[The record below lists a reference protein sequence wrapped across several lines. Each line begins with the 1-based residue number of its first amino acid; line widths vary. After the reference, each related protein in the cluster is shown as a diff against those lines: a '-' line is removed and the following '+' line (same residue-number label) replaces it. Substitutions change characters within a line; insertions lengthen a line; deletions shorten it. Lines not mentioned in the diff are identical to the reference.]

1 MMATKK
7 ESDSPQEQ
15 ANSNVS
21 DESSRLF
28 SVSKTI
34 PNFSSEDEGDEVA
47 YIAPSPV
54 FLKFSRPRKK
64 PHYSHGSG
72 NNTNTKDKN
81 NSSNEASSKQA
92 SQSSRVK
99 NVLKFSSLMDE
110 SFPEEMKFSPIF
122 KSRSFIDETFPEEF
136 NSYALPKS
144 NQNFELGA
152 TKVHKKKGI
161 IQSPEALC
169 SNDNQPD
176 SNIMEKARKYSQKI
190 GSKMRAEKKAIA
202 KQYFHELLHSCDEE
216 IEGDEEDKD
225 PGSRKVHRK
234 KKKRKAE
241 VVGDISSSKHE
252 EQEYLSQAEKRH
264 KKTSIVAQKSRLDGE
279 EALKKVQGRK
289 KDQSSTVS
297 SVTKISDMQA
307 DSSCGAG
314 REILDGD
321 KILRDMLSMDSMAQR
336 HEKPQR
342 RCRQNLYSN
351 IPKEL
356 QWPSSSESESE
367 EDDLD
372 LSISCS
378 QKGHHK
384 PSRYSPGHSH
394 LEKDMQSNRRRNVTS
409 NSSSPKCRRNL
420 DIQSHNA
427 GVSKGVRDNVRDLYN
442 EQTWLYNNTDLSE
455 GATAMH
461 SSPVKIISINKHV
474 HPGDKKQ
481 PPTGLNCTE
490 KYHMPQHEHGS
501 DPQNKAAKR
510 FPTVISISDDE
521 SISGESFSD
530 RHEGEVLEG
539 NALPTRRSQ
548 RFARKTR
555 QSSLERGEA
564 ENPLVPSPTFMHPY
578 RNSGLAARL
587 TAADSTSQRTPSR
600 SSVKGRPLRPNRN
613 CRQRSEILASPRS
626 QSVFQAV
633 SEMEMDEEMA
643 RRLQEEMDFEYA
655 MTLFNA
661 ESQAQTPPCPRL
673 SDYHTHDSDSPTT
686 MLTRGM
692 RQSTRDMDI
701 VLESLFHE
709 ESEDSSME
717 NSVMDF
723 PFGSHMLVSHGVN
736 RRGNRNRG
744 RRHVLD
750 WTERLLQD
758 DLHQGRNNIPRRLL
772 THNRTF
778 SSNDFEDLLS
788 IAELLGDVK
797 PKGISSEEAT
807 LLPEKKF
814 HANNKM
820 TSCSICMCDYI
831 LNERLKIL
839 PCFHEF
845 HGECIEKWIVTNA
858 TCPICRVEVKV

>member
-1 MMATKK
+1 MASQR
-7 ESDSPQEQ
+7 ESDKEQ
-15 ANSNVS
+15 ANSNMK
-21 DESSRLF
+21 DESARLF
-28 SVSKTI
+28 TFSKTT
-34 PNFSSEDEGDEVA
+34 PNFSSDDEGDEDNF
-47 YIAPSPV
+47 IAPSPV
-54 FLKFSRPRKK
+54 FVKFSRPRKK
-64 PHYSHGSG
+64 PLYSQGSES
-72 NNTNTKDKN
+72 NTNAKYKN
-81 NSSNEASSKQA
+81 NPTHEASSKQA

-99 NVLKFSSLMDE
+99 NVLKFSSFMDE
-110 SFPEEMKFSPIF
+110 SFPEEVKFSPIF
-122 KSRSFIDETFPEEF
+122 KSRSIIDESFPEEF
-136 NSYALPKS
+136 NSYALPKT
-144 NQNFELGA
+144 NQNCELGA
-152 TKVHKKKGI
+152 TKVSKKKGV
-161 IQSPEALC
+161 IQSPESL
-169 SNDNQPD
+169 SSSDSQPN

-190 GSKMRAEKKAIA
+190 GSQMRAEKKAIA
-202 KQYFHELLHSCDEE
+202 KQYFHELLHSCDGEMEE
-216 IEGDEEDKD
+216 EEEFKD
-225 PGSRKVHRK
+225 SAQGKVHRK

-241 VVGDISSSKHE
+241 VVGDISSSKQE

-264 KKTSIVAQKSRLDGE
+264 KKRSKVAQKSFLDGE
-279 EALKKVQGRK
+279 EALKKEQGRK

-297 SVTKISDMQA
+297 SVTKSSDMLA
-307 DSSCGAG
+307 DNSRGAG

-321 KILRDMLSMDSMAQR
+321 KILREMLSMDGLAQR

-356 QWPSSSESESE
+356 QWPSSSESGSE
-367 EDDLD
+367 DDDLD

-378 QKGHHK
+378 FKGHHIPTRCS
-384 PSRYSPGHSH
+384 PSHSQS
-394 LEKDMQSNRRRNVTS
+394 EKDMHSNRRRNVTK
-409 NSSSPKCRRNL
+409 NVSSPKCRRNL
-420 DIQSHNA
+420 DIQAQSA
-427 GVSKGVRDNVRDLYN
+427 GVSKGVRENVRDLYN
-442 EQTWLYNNTDLSE
+442 EQMWLHNNTDLSE

-461 SSPVKIISINKHV
+461 SSPVRIISKNRHA
-474 HPGDKKQ
+474 HPEDRKQ
-481 PPTGLNCTE
+481 PADLHCTE
-490 KYHMPQHEHGS
+490 KYHMLQPEHES
-501 DPQNKAAKR
+501 NSQNKAAES
-510 FPTVISISDDE
+510 FSTVISISDDE

-530 RHEGEVLEG
+530 RRDVEVLEG
-539 NALPTRRSQ
+539 NTLPTRRSQ

-555 QSSLERGEA
+555 QSSSERGEA
-564 ENPLVPSPTFMHPY
+564 ENPLVPSPTFLHPY
-578 RNSGLAARL
+578 RNSGLSARL
-587 TAADSTSQRTPSR
+587 TAADSSSQRTPSR

-613 CRQRSEILASPRS
+613 CRQRVEILASPRS

-633 SEMEMDEEMA
+633 NEMEMDEEMA

-655 MTLFNA
+655 MTLHNA
-661 ESQAQTPPCPRL
+661 ESQAPPPPCPRL
-673 SDYHTHDSDSPTT
+673 TEYHTHDSDSPTT

-701 VLESLFHE
+701 VLESLFHD
-709 ESEDSSME
+709 ESEDSSVE
-717 NSVMDF
+717 NSMVDF
-723 PFGSHMLVSHGVN
+723 PFGSHMLVPHGVN

-750 WTERLLQD
+750 WTERFLQD
-758 DLHQGRNNIPRRLL
+758 DVHQGRNNIPRRLL

-797 PKGISSEEAT
+797 PKGISSEEVT